1 MGDGLGSKPTTGAR
15 APFHPIHPAAFFSGT
30 VRIHPSSLTGERNGK
45 QVGRETILPYR
56 LPVKTTID
64 IPDFLYKKAKI
75 RAVERGLTLKD
86 IVLSSLERELDAPLS
101 GAAPP
106 VARWGQRKFL
116 PEFARLEAAGAFTAR
131 PGDRDI
137 TVLISDDREGR

>member
-1 MGDGLGSKPTTGAR
+1 MHRSGHAR
-15 APFHPIHPAAFFSGT
+15 GHFVIWLTPGWAKWVPEVAPRPWLFQHPVTDANP
-30 VRIHPSSLTGERNGK
+30 
-45 QVGRETILPYR
+45 
-56 LPVKTTID
+56 
-64 IPDFLYKKAKI
+64 
-75 RAVERGLTLKD
+75 LTLKD

-137 TVLISDDREGR
+137 TVLISDDRDGR